1 MFRARRERLASRC
14 REYRRIPCRLDG
26 SNTIHHS
33 APGLGGDLLA
43 AMAQLIERATAI
55 GGSSDQ
61 DGLARAGVR
70 VKNDL
75 LGSDLDFRSLNAF
88 LIEEIAWCR
97 DAGCRARMGSIK
109 I

>member
-1 MFRARRERLASRC
+1 LT
-14 REYRRIPCRLDG
+14 G

-55 GGSSDQ
+55 GGSCDQ

-75 LGSDLDFRSLNAF
+75 LGSDLGFQESKCVFN
-88 LIEEIAWCR
+88 
-97 DAGCRARMGSIK
+97 
-109 I
+109 